1 MKKNHPLLRLFA
13 AFFKLGLFTFGGGYA
28 MIPLIHREAVETHQ
42 WISDEE
48 MLDVLAISEATPGPV
63 SINSATFIG
72 YRVAGFWGAAS
83 ATLGVALPS
92 FLIIA
97 VLSLFIM
104 QYQRFTW
111 LTWVFD
117 GIRAGVVVLILNAV
131 IKLGKQVPRTNFV
144 AIVILIDFL
153 AASFFNVS
161 VILLLVL
168 SGAAGVVRQLVI
180 ARRNPEAAGGDGK

>member
-1 MKKNHPLLRLFA
+1 MKKQHEIRKLFA
-13 AFFKLGLFTFGGGYA
+13 AFFKIGLFTFGGGYA
-28 MIPLIHREAVETHQ
+28 MIPLIHRETVESHQ
-42 WISDEE
+42 WIDDEE

-63 SINSATFIG
+63 SINFATFIG
-72 YRVAGFWGAAS
+72 YRVAGFFGAAA

-97 VLSLFIM
+97 ALSLFIM

-144 AIVILIDFL
+144 TIVILIDFL
-153 AASFFNVS
+153 AAAFFDVN

-168 SGAAGVVRQLVI
+168 SGAAGVVRQLAI
-180 ARRNPEAAGGDGK
+180 ARRHPEETRGDAQ

>member
-1 MKKNHPLLRLFA
+1 MKKNHQLLNLFA
-13 AFFKLGLFTFGGGYA
+13 AFFKIGLFTFGGGYA
-28 MIPLIHREAVETHQ
+28 MIPLIHREAVENHR

-72 YRVAGFWGAAS
+72 CRVAGVAGSAA

-97 VLSLFIM
+97 ALSLFIM

-144 AIVILIDFL
+144 AAVILVDFL

-180 ARRNPEAAGGDGK
+180 ARRNPKATGGDGR

>member
-1 MKKNHPLLRLFA
+1 MKKNHQLLNLFA
-13 AFFKLGLFTFGGGYA
+13 AFFKIGLFTFGGGYA
-28 MIPLIHREAVETHQ
+28 MIPLIHREAVENHR

-72 YRVAGFWGAAS
+72 CRVAGVAGSAA

-97 VLSLFIM
+97 ALSLFIM

-144 AIVILIDFL
+144 AAVILVDFL

-180 ARRNPEAAGGDGK
+180 ARRNPKAAGGDGK